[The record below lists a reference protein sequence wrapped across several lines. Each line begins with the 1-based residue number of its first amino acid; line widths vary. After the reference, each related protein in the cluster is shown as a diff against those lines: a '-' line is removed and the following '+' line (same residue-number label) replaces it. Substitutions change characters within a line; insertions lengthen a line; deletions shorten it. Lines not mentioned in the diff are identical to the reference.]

1 MDRRRGRRWRMR
13 GKKKKLKVCSNL
25 EKIKKK
31 EEKKGERRRDNQTK
45 GPSGQGYEADDES
58 GWKSKG

>member
-13 GKKKKLKVCSNL
+13 GRKKKLKVCANL
-25 EKIKKK
+25 ETIKKK
-31 EEKKGERRRDNQTK
+31 EEKRGERRRDNQTK
-45 GPSGQGYEADDES
+45 GTSGQGYKADDET